1 MVIQHQF
8 IERST
13 GRVVTERLFGDRVVR
28 MIYSDAREK
37 APLLFRALTG
47 KRMSDLLAF
56 MVYDIPVKAS
66 TRRHLSKC
74 GADLS
79 ECLDAPEILNTA
91 RRLFERKIRYWECR
105 PMPQDASSVVSP
117 ADSKVIVGSLAKSS
131 GMFLKGKLFHYEE
144 LLGTDRE
151 VLHKAFQDGD
161 FAVFRLTPDKY
172 HYNHVP
178 VSGTVLGIYDIP
190 GTYHSC
196 NPSAV
201 VALVSPYSTNR
212 RVVTVMDTDVTGGA
226 HCGLVAMIEVA
237 ALMIGD
243 VVQCYSDEK
252 YNDPRPLTEGMFV
265 KKGSPKSLFRPGS
278 STDVLLFQKDRVEF
292 SSDLVRNMNRRD
304 VRSRFSEGF
313 GRGLAETDLKVRSII
328 GWAKT

>member
-1 MVIQHQF
+1 
-8 IERST
+8 
-13 GRVVTERLFGDRVVR
+13 
-28 MIYSDAREK
+28 
-37 APLLFRALTG
+37 
-47 KRMSDLLAF
+47 
-56 MVYDIPVKAS
+56 
-66 TRRHLSKC
+66 
-74 GADLS
+74 
-79 ECLDAPEILNTA
+79 
-91 RRLFERKIRYWECR
+91 
-105 PMPQDASSVVSP
+105 MPQDASSVVSP

-144 LLGTDRE
+144 LIGTDRE